1 MVDITGTPGDDY
13 LIGTFGGDVIRGLE
27 GNDWLDGRAGNDTLN
42 GGPGLDFLW
51 GQGGADRFEFFADQG
66 SDRIIDFHHGEDHI
80 AIADFVTPDNYFL
93 LFEDLDTDANGLL
106 DDNDANVSYGSV
118 DYHWQ
123 GLTVDLTPYAPGGTD
138 SQLVLYDV
146 SSLDHSD
153 FV

>member
-1 MVDITGTPGDDY
+1 MEDIMAYIQGTDGPDVLPGTDEGD
-13 LIGTFGGDVIRGLE
+13 LIVARGGD
-27 GNDWLDGRAGNDTLN
+27 DTLN
-42 GGPGLDFLW
+42 GGKGIDLLY

-66 SDRIIDFHHGEDHI
+66 SDRIGDFTHGEDHI

-138 SQLVLYDV
+138 SQLVLYNV

>member
-1 MVDITGTPGDDY
+1 MEDIMAYIQGTDGPDVLSGTDEDDLILARGGDD
-13 LIGTFGGDVIRGLE
+13 V
-27 GNDWLDGRAGNDTLN
+27 LN
-42 GGPGLDFLW
+42 GGKGTDLLY
-51 GQGGADRFEFFADQG
+51 GEGGADRFEFFADQG
-66 SDRIIDFHHGEDHI
+66 SDRIGDFTHGEDHI

-93 LFEDLDTDANGLL
+93 LFEDLDTDSNGLL

-118 DYHWQ
+118 DHWQ

-138 SQLVLYDV
+138 SQIVLYDV

>member
-1 MVDITGTPGDDY
+1 MVYVPGTPGDDY
-13 LIGTFGGDVIRGLE
+13 LPGTFGNDVIQGFE
-27 GNDWLDGRAGNDTLN
+27 GNDLLIGGAGDDTLN
-42 GGPGLDFLW
+42 GGPGIDSLW
-51 GQGGADRFEFFADQG
+51 GESGADRFEFFADQG
-66 SDRIIDFHHGEDHI
+66 SDRIGDFTHGEDHI

-93 LFEDLDTDANGLL
+93 LFEDLDTDSNGLL

-123 GLTVDLTPYAPGGTD
+123 GLTVDLTSYAPGGTE
-138 SQLVLYDV
+138 SELVLYGV